1 MQRGGTVYI
10 MTNVLKSVL
19 YTGVT
24 ANLLKRVQEHQSKF
38 YPESFTARYNV
49 IYLVYYRN
57 YPGIEE
63 AIAEEK
69 RIKAGNR
76 KQKCALINSI
86 NPEWKDLWEEEVSK
100 W

>member
-1 MQRGGTVYI
+1 MEKGGTVYI

-24 ANLLKRVQEHQSKF
+24 ADLIRRVQEHKNKV
-38 YPESFTARYNV
+38 YPDSFTARYNV
-49 IYLVYYRN
+49 IHLVYYQN
-57 YPGIEE
+57 FSSIEE

-69 RIKAGNR
+69 RIKSGNR
-76 KQKCALINSI
+76 KQKCKLINSI
-86 NPEWKDLWEEEVSK
+86 NPDWKDLWDAEVSK